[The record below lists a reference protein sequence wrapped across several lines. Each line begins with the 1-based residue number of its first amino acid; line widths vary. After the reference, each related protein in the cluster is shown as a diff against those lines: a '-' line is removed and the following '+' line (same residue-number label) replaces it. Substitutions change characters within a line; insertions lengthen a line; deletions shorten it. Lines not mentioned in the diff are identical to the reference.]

1 MEISCQKFSQLDSF
15 EIDIEPLF
23 DALFQWFKK
32 EDKPSWSEEEEAND
46 DQDEEKTDAFAL
58 SNEKGLYSR
67 FPTSDRFAGRV
78 TGL

>member
-1 MEISCQKFSQLDSF
+1 LEISCQKFSQLDSF

-58 SNEKGLYSR
+58 SNER
-67 FPTSDRFAGRV
+67 VFTHVFPLQIALQVG
-78 TGL
+78 